1 MKWTHLIG
9 QPLIYQYW
17 NCFDMTFTES
27 LEFGFLDSGKNRKGF
42 LSPRLIT
49 NNLQSNDLM
58 KNVLRATL
66 STCDEYFINVAF
78 VTVSGLA
85 QIRGVLIELDE
96 RNIKGKIVVSS
107 YQYFTEPLA
116 LSYLMRF
123 KNLEVR
129 LISEIDSHAKCYLV
143 SKKNYHDIIVGSSN
157 LTKQALTHNNEWNLQ
172 IISSSYGDIYHQLNQ
187 EFDFTWQ
194 KAKRLTPELLNWY
207 TALYFQNRKV
217 RPNVQE
223 AEPHTNYTVQITP
236 NSMQIKALDNLKN
249 LRENGA
255 TRALIISAT
264 GTGKTYLSAFD
275 VKSYNPKRFLF
286 IVHRRSIAKAAMETF
301 KSIMPGNITMG
312 LYSGEFTD
320 TQNDYIFATIQTL
333 SRKEHI
339 EKFDSEQFDY
349 IVIDETHRS
358 GSTSYQ
364 MIIDYFKPKFLLGMT
379 ATPERTDGYDI
390 FKLFHNNIAHEIRL
404 NQAMKDDLLCDFH
417 YYGITDIKLDNRKG
431 EIDEFSALEYLEQAK
446 HVLDKVNYYG
456 ADSEVISGLVF
467 CSGTKQCRF
476 LAGFFAENGYRV
488 QIIDKDTPINIRDEY
503 FDRLELQDS
512 DAKLDYLFSVDVLN
526 EGIDIPRVNQVVM
539 VRPTQS
545 AIVFVQQLGRGLR
558 KAKGKEFLTVLDFIG
573 NYEDKNFLIP
583 VALFGDRSFNKDKL
597 RRLMVNIDQNTPI
610 SSTINFDLIA
620 KEQIFKSIDATSLN
634 QKKFLDSDYDY
645 LKRKLGRIPLMCDFL
660 LEEERDPFTFVNY
673 SKSYARYLVDK
684 EPKTPK
690 INSENLKVLDYLS
703 MEVNNGKRILESAI
717 LNELLIN
724 GNFQLSNVSKFED
737 EFNVNI
743 SEEDCKSALNN
754 LSFRFNNNYKISDC
768 ILTNTSGFIEFG
780 QDFITDLTEN
790 PFYKNLFEDNVKF
803 GIEYYRRN
811 ANSGIRDKGFE
822 LYSKYSRKDFSRIA
836 NLDKNEESVI
846 FGYKIYPDIIPL
858 FVTLKKDMQISKA
871 TQYDDYFIDRKQFH
885 WMSKHSRN
893 LNSKDILTFLNNDY
907 NLRPVMLFIQKSKIN
922 PKSKVENDFYFMG
935 RLMPVGNPNFTEGK
949 IDGKSVVQITW
960 ELEHE
965 CPQNLYEYFTAYIGG
980 N

>member
-1 MKWTHLIG
+1 
-9 QPLIYQYW
+9 
-17 NCFDMTFTES
+17 MTFTES
-27 LEFGFLDSGKNRKGF
+27 LEFGFLDSGKNQKGF

-49 NNLQSNDLM
+49 NNLHSNDLM
-58 KNVLRATL
+58 KNVLRTSL
-66 STCDEYFINVAF
+66 TICDEYFINVAF
-78 VTVSGLA
+78 VTSSGLE

-96 RNIKGKIVVSS
+96 RNIKGKIIVSS
-107 YQYFTEPLA
+107 YQSFTEPLA
-116 LSYLMRF
+116 LSKLMRF

-129 LISEIDSHAKCYLV
+129 LIRDLDSHAKCYVV
-143 SKKNYHDIIVGSSN
+143 SKNNYHDIIVGSSN
-157 LTKQALTHNNEWNLQ
+157 LTRQALTKNNEWNLQ
-172 IISSSYGDIYHQLNQ
+172 IISSSAGDIYHQINK
-187 EFDFTWQ
+187 EFNYTWQ
-194 KAKRLTPELLNWY
+194 RAQRLTPEILHWY
-207 TALYFQNRKV
+207 TALYVQNKTIK
-217 RPNVQE
+217 PHIS
-223 AEPHTNYTVQITP
+223 EPDQQAKYSMDFVP

-255 TRALIISAT
+255 KRALIISAT

-301 KSIMPGNITMG
+301 MSIMPSDIKMG

-339 EKFDSEQFDY
+339 EKFDPEQFDY

-358 GSTSYQ
+358 GSSSYQ

-431 EIDEFSALEYLEQAK
+431 KIDEFNALEYLEQAK
-446 HVLDKVNYYG
+446 HVLDKVKYYG

-467 CSGTKQCRF
+467 CSGTKQCKF

-488 QIIDKDTPINIRDEY
+488 QIIDKDTPINIRDDY

-558 KAKGKEFLTVLDFIG
+558 KAKEKEFLTVLDFIG

-597 RRLMVNIDQNTPI
+597 RRLMVNIDQHTPI

-660 LEEERDPFTFVNY
+660 FEDERDPYTFVSY
-673 SKSYARYLVDK
+673 SKSYARYLVNK
-684 EPKTPK
+684 ELSSTKM
-690 INSENLKVLDYLS
+690 NEDNLKILDYLS
-703 MEVNNGKRILESAI
+703 MEVNNGKRVIESAI
-717 LNELLIN
+717 LDELLIN
-724 GNFQLSNVSKFED
+724 GHFNLADLSKLEA
-737 EFNVNI
+737 EFNI
-743 SEEDCKSALNN
+743 KFSDEDIESALNN
-754 LSFRFNNNYKISDC
+754 LNFRFNKNHKVS
-768 ILTNTSGFIEFG
+768 
-780 QDFITDLTEN
+780 DFIMNNKGGVIYFTEEFNAALTVN
-790 PFYKNLFEDNVKF
+790 PFFMDLFVDNVKF
-803 GIEYYRRN
+803 GIEYYKRN
-811 ANSGIRDKGFE
+811 TNSGIHDIGFE

-836 NLDKNEESVI
+836 NLKANEEAVI
-846 FGYKIYPDIIPL
+846 FGYKIYSNIIPL
-858 FVTLKKDMQISKA
+858 FVTLKKDMKISKA
-871 TQYDDYFIDRKQFH
+871 TQYEDYFIDQKQFH
-885 WMSKHSRN
+885 WMSKHSRDI
-893 LNSKDILTFLNNDY
+893 NSKDIRTFVENDY
-907 NLRPVMLFIQKSKIN
+907 DARTVMLFIQKSKL
-922 PKSKVENDFYFMG
+922 ENDFYCMG
-935 RLMPVGNPNFTEGK
+935 RLRPAGNPNFIEGK

-965 CPQNLYEYFTAYIGG
+965 CPQNLYEYFNAYLGSDQ
-980 N
+980 

>member
-1 MKWTHLIG
+1 
-9 QPLIYQYW
+9 
-17 NCFDMTFTES
+17 MTFTES
-27 LEFGFLDSGKNRKGF
+27 LEFGFLDSGKNQKGF

-49 NNLQSNDLM
+49 NNLHSNDLM
-58 KNVLRATL
+58 KNVLRTSL
-66 STCDEYFINVAF
+66 TICDEYFINVAF
-78 VTVSGLA
+78 VTSSGLE

-96 RNIKGKIVVSS
+96 RNIKGKIIVSS
-107 YQYFTEPLA
+107 YQSFTEPLA
-116 LSYLMRF
+116 LSKLMRF

-129 LISEIDSHAKCYLV
+129 LIRDLDSHAKCYVV
-143 SKKNYHDIIVGSSN
+143 SKNNYHDIIVGSSN
-157 LTKQALTHNNEWNLQ
+157 LTRQALTKNNEWNLQ
-172 IISSSYGDIYHQLNQ
+172 IISSSAGDIYHQINK
-187 EFDFTWQ
+187 EFNYTWQ
-194 KAKRLTPELLNWY
+194 RAQRLTPEILHWY
-207 TALYFQNRKV
+207 TALYVQNKTIK
-217 RPNVQE
+217 PHIS
-223 AEPHTNYTVQITP
+223 EPDQQAKYSMDFVP

-255 TRALIISAT
+255 KRALIISAT

-301 KSIMPGNITMG
+301 MSIMPSDIKMG

-339 EKFDSEQFDY
+339 EKFDPEQFDY

-358 GSTSYQ
+358 GSSSYQ

-431 EIDEFSALEYLEQAK
+431 KIDEFNALEYLEQAK
-446 HVLDKVNYYG
+446 HVLDKVKYYG
-456 ADSEVISGLVF
+456 ADSEVVSGLVF
-467 CSGTKQCRF
+467 CSGLNHCRF
-476 LAGFFAENGYRV
+476 LADYFAKNGYRV
-488 QIIDKDTPINIRDEY
+488 QVIDGDTPINLRDDY
-503 FDRLELQDS
+503 FDRLELQGS
-512 DAKLDYLFSVDVLN
+512 DEKLDYLFSVDVLN
-526 EGIDIPRVNQVVM
+526 EGIDIPKVNQVVM

-573 NYEDKNFLIP
+573 NYEEKNFLIP

-597 RRLMVNIDQNTPI
+597 RRLMVNIDQHTPI

-660 LEEERDPFTFVNY
+660 FEDERDPYTFVSY
-673 SKSYARYLVDK
+673 SKSYARYLVNK
-684 EPKTPK
+684 ELSSTKLNEDDLK
-690 INSENLKVLDYLS
+690 ILDYLS
-703 MEVNNGKRILESAI
+703 MEVNNGKRVIESAI
-717 LNELLIN
+717 LDKLLIN
-724 GNFQLSNVSKFED
+724 GHFNLADLSELEA
-737 EFNVNI
+737 EFNI
-743 SEEDCKSALNN
+743 KFSDEDIESALNN
-754 LSFRFNNNYKISDC
+754 LNFRFNKNHKVP
-768 ILTNTSGFIEFG
+768 
-780 QDFITDLTEN
+780 DFIMENKGGVINLTEEFNAALTVN
-790 PFYKNLFEDNVKF
+790 PFFMDLFVDNVKF
-803 GIEYYRRN
+803 GIEYYKRN
-811 ANSGIRDKGFE
+811 TNSGIRDIGFE

-836 NLDKNEESVI
+836 NLKANEEAVI
-846 FGYKIYPDIIPL
+846 FGYKIYSNIIPL
-858 FVTLKKDMQISKA
+858 FVTLKKDMKISKA
-871 TQYDDYFIDRKQFH
+871 TQYEDYFIDQKQFH
-885 WMSKHSRN
+885 WMSKHSRDI
-893 LNSKDILTFLNNDY
+893 NSKDIRTFVENDY
-907 NLRPVMLFIQKSKIN
+907 DSRPVMLFIQKSKL
-922 PKSKVENDFYFMG
+922 ENDFYCMG
-935 RLMPVGNPNFTEGK
+935 RLRPAGNPNFIEGK

-965 CPQNLYEYFTAYIGG
+965 CPQNLYEYFNAYLGSDQ
-980 N
+980 

>member
-1 MKWTHLIG
+1 
-9 QPLIYQYW
+9 
-17 NCFDMTFTES
+17 MTFTES
-27 LEFGFLDSGKNRKGF
+27 LEFGFLDSGKNQKGF

-58 KNVLRATL
+58 KNVLRASL

-85 QIRGVLIELDE
+85 QIRGVLVELDE

-129 LISEIDSHAKCYLV
+129 LISEIDSHAKCYVV

-172 IISSSYGDIYHQLNQ
+172 IISSSAGDIYHQLNQ
-187 EFDFTWQ
+187 EFNFTWQ
-194 KAKRLTPELLNWY
+194 KAKRLTPDLLNWY

-217 RPNVQE
+217 RPYVSE
-223 AEPHTNYTVQITP
+223 PEPHTKYTVQITP

-255 TRALIISAT
+255 KRALIISAT

-301 KSIMPGNITMG
+301 MSIMPSDIKMG

-339 EKFDSEQFDY
+339 EKFDPEQFDY

-358 GSTSYQ
+358 GSSSYQ

-431 EIDEFSALEYLEQAK
+431 KIDEFNALEYLEQAK
-446 HVLDKVNYYG
+446 HVLDKVKYYG

-467 CSGTKQCRF
+467 CSGTKQCKF

-488 QIIDKDTPINIRDEY
+488 QIIDKDTPINIRDDY

-526 EGIDIPRVNQVVM
+526 EGIDIPKVNQVVM

-558 KAKGKEFLTVLDFIG
+558 KAKEKEFLTVLDFIG

-597 RRLMVNIDQNTPI
+597 RRLMVNIDQHTPI
-610 SSTINFDLIA
+610 SSTINFDIIA

-660 LEEERDPFTFVNY
+660 FEDERDPYTFVSY
-673 SKSYARYLVDK
+673 SKSYARYLVNK
-684 EPKTPK
+684 ELSSTKM
-690 INSENLKVLDYLS
+690 IEDNLKILDYLS
-703 MEVNNGKRILESAI
+703 MEVNNGKRVIESAI
-717 LNELLIN
+717 LDELLIN
-724 GNFQLSNVSKFED
+724 GHFNLADLSKLEA
-737 EFNVNI
+737 EFNI
-743 SEEDCKSALNN
+743 KFSDEDIESALNN
-754 LSFRFNNNYKISDC
+754 LNFQFNKNHKVS
-768 ILTNTSGFIEFG
+768 
-780 QDFITDLTEN
+780 DFIMNNKGGVIYFTEEFNAALTVN
-790 PFYKNLFEDNVKF
+790 PFFMDLFVDNVKF
-803 GIEYYRRN
+803 GIEYYKRN
-811 ANSGIRDKGFE
+811 TNSGIRDIGFE

-836 NLDKNEESVI
+836 NLKANEEAVI
-846 FGYKIYPDIIPL
+846 FGYKIYSNIIPL
-858 FVTLKKDMQISKA
+858 FVTLKKDMKISKA
-871 TQYDDYFIDRKQFH
+871 TQYEDYFIDQKQFH
-885 WMSKHSRN
+885 WMSKHSRDI
-893 LNSKDILTFLNNDY
+893 NSKDIRTFVENDY
-907 NLRPVMLFIQKSKIN
+907 DARPVMLFIQKSKL
-922 PKSKVENDFYFMG
+922 ENDFYCMG
-935 RLMPVGNPNFTEGK
+935 RLRPAGNSNFIEGK

-965 CPQNLYEYFTAYIGG
+965 CPQNLYEYFNAYLGSDQ
-980 N
+980 

>member
-1 MKWTHLIG
+1 
-9 QPLIYQYW
+9 
-17 NCFDMTFTES
+17 MTFTES
-27 LEFGFLDSGKNRKGF
+27 LEFGFLDSGKNQKGF

-66 STCDEYFINVAF
+66 SNCDEYFINVAF
-78 VTVSGLA
+78 ITVSGLA
-85 QIRGVLIELDE
+85 QIRGVLVELDE

-116 LSYLMRF
+116 LSYLMKF
-123 KNLEVR
+123 KNVEVR
-129 LISEIDSHAKCYLV
+129 LISEIDSHAKCYVV

-172 IISSSYGDIYHQLNQ
+172 VISSSAGDIYHQLNH
-187 EFDFTWQ
+187 EFNFTWQ

-207 TALYFQNRKV
+207 TALYFQNKRV
-217 RPNVQE
+217 RPYVS
-223 AEPHTNYTVQITP
+223 EPEQYKKYTVDIVP
-236 NSMQIKALDNLKN
+236 NSMQKKALDNLIN

-255 TRALIISAT
+255 ERALIISAT

-275 VKSYNPKRFLF
+275 VKRYNPKKFLF

-301 KSIMPGNITMG
+301 KSIMPGHITMG

-339 EKFDSEQFDY
+339 EKFDPQQFEY

-358 GSTSYQ
+358 GSSSYQ

-417 YYGITDIKLDNRKG
+417 YYGITDIKLDNRKASK
-431 EIDEFSALEYLEQAK
+431 DEFTTLEYLNQAQ
-446 HVLDKVNYYG
+446 HVLDKVKYYG

-467 CSGTKQCRF
+467 CSGVRQCRF
-476 LAGFFAENGYRV
+476 LADYFAKNGYRV
-488 QIIDKDTPINIRDEY
+488 QVIDGDTPINQRDDY
-503 FDRLELQDS
+503 FDRLELQGS
-512 DAKLDYLFSVDVLN
+512 DEKLDYLFSVDVLN
-526 EGIDIPRVNQVVM
+526 EGIDIPKVNQVVM

-558 KAKGKEFLTVLDFIG
+558 KANNKEFLTVLDFIG

-597 RRLMVNIDQNTPI
+597 RRLMVNIDQHTPI

-620 KEQIFKSIDATSLN
+620 KEQIFKSIDATSLH

-660 LEEERDPFTFVNY
+660 FEEERDPYTFVNY
-673 SKSYARYLVDK
+673 SKSYARYLVNK
-684 EPKTPK
+684 EISSTRL
-690 INSENLKVLDYLS
+690 NEDSLRMLDYLG
-703 MEVNNGKRILESAI
+703 MEVNNGKRVIESAI

-724 GNFQLSNVSKFED
+724 GHFNLTDLSKLEA
-737 EFNVNI
+737 EFNIKI
-743 SEEDCKSALNN
+743 SDEDIESALNN
-754 LSFRFNNNYKISDC
+754 LNFRFNKNHKVA
-768 ILTNTSGFIEFG
+768 
-780 QDFITDLTEN
+780 DFIITDKAGLVNFREEFKAVLTVN
-790 PFYKNLFEDNVKF
+790 PFFMDLFVDNVKF
-803 GIEYYRRN
+803 GIEYYKRN
-811 ANSGIRDKGFE
+811 TSSGIRENGFE

-836 NLDKNEESVI
+836 NLDANEEAVI
-846 FGYKIYPDIIPL
+846 FGYKIYSHIIPL
-858 FVTLKKDMQISKA
+858 FVTLKKDMKISKA
-871 TQYDDYFIDRKQFH
+871 TQYEDYFINQKQFH

-893 LNSKDILTFLNNDY
+893 LKSKDILTFLNNDFDS
-907 NLRPVMLFIQKSKIN
+907 RPVMLFIQKSKL
-922 PKSKVENDFYFMG
+922 ENDFYCMG
-935 RLMPVGNPNFTEGK
+935 RLKPADNPNFIEGK

-965 CPQNLYEYFTAYIGG
+965 CPQNLYEYFNAYLGSDQ
-980 N
+980 